1 MDTDQDTW
9 TIQNTKVPAASRI
22 RAVIKAENLLDDSIE
37 SFYTDAGFLFIDAN
51 GGTNQIRKKIY
62 EQGIQLDFDYID
74 AETFREA
81 QEQWRQLEIKKADSF
96 YTKTYFKQSE
106 EAVKKGLVNFDL
118 VNNED
123 FRIIYDEILY
133 TKGINVIEK
142 PMPPLVMTGQQM
154 HDEFINGDY
163 YAGHGIYGRGTY
175 TDTNVDV
182 AVMYANQS
190 ERVDGF
196 GEGGVVQAIKLEKG
210 TRMPSQETVS
220 EVARQVEIK
229 RMEYYNRYQ
238 KGRPNEDKI
247 RTYRELSQ
255 TTELDVGRTLAAMG
269 YQAYDVSMLDGMK
282 THIVILDRTA
292 VTVAEKPVYINGE
305 YTG

>member
-1 MDTDQDTW
+1 
-9 TIQNTKVPAASRI
+9 
-22 RAVIKAENLLDDSIE
+22 
-37 SFYTDAGFLFIDAN
+37 
-51 GGTNQIRKKIY
+51 
-62 EQGIQLDFDYID
+62 
-74 AETFREA
+74 
-81 QEQWRQLEIKKADSF
+81 
-96 YTKTYFKQSE
+96 
-106 EAVKKGLVNFDL
+106 
-118 VNNED
+118 
-123 FRIIYDEILY
+123 
-133 TKGINVIEK
+133 
-142 PMPPLVMTGQQM
+142 
-154 HDEFINGDY
+154 
-163 YAGHGIYGRGTY
+163 
-175 TDTNVDV
+175 
-182 AVMYANQS
+182 
-190 ERVDGF
+190 
-196 GEGGVVQAIKLEKG
+196 
-210 TRMPSQETVS
+210 MPSQETVS